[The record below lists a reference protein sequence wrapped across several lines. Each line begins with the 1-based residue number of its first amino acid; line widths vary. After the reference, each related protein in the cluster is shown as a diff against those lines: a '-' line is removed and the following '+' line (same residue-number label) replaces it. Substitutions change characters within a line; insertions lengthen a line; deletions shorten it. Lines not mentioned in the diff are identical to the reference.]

1 MSWTVPEGVAW
12 LFRILTGEEFPYD
25 LDEAKARALAI
36 DFLTSSTAVETL
48 DPRLRQFLANL
59 VMDMDGE
66 TVMALYAILA
76 PLTRDQYL
84 LQASEFMRELPQNH
98 DRIGYE
104 GAQLQIVTVLL
115 MPALLVEMLLD

>member
-84 LQASEFMRELPQNH
+84 LQAGHHAFATYRT
-98 DRIGYE
+98 
-104 GAQLQIVTVLL
+104 IVTIGL
-115 MPALLVEMLLD
+115 MRIEERA